1 MSTRAPKNRDGTPK
15 VRGDPDPAPFPG
27 YRRLDTN
34 GPAVVLGPLPD
45 PPAADPD
52 NFDNDPRMVSDLS
65 STDTFVLLYKPDG
78 HEQMLPI
85 DVQECARS
93 VRLDAWVPTRTGRAV
108 LLLRFIQ
115 SERQEA
121 VDTLNLLSKDAEF
134 GVTLHRAQ
142 RRISFRGPGV
152 YARGTVF
159 NERKF
164 RRLWDALAVLPA
176 N

>member
-1 MSTRAPKNRDGTPK
+1 MI
-15 VRGDPDPAPFPG
+15 
-27 YRRLDTN
+27 
-34 GPAVVLGPLPD
+34 
-45 PPAADPD
+45 
-52 NFDNDPRMVSDLS
+52 SDLS
-65 STDTFVLLYKPDG
+65 STDNFALLYKPDAR
-78 HEQMLPI
+78 EQMLPI

-93 VRLDAWVPTRTGRAV
+93 VRLDAWVPTLAGSRAV
-108 LLLRFIQ
+108 LLLRFIN
-115 SERQEA
+115 SERQETA
-121 VDTLNLLSKDAEF
+121 DTLNLLTKDGEF